1 MRKVIEKQL
10 KIDQVDISKIQIDIN
25 CRDEIP
31 QLLLRLQAIYSDRR
45 LRGKVPKSLYLVAY
59 Q

>member
-10 KIDQVDISKIQIDIN
+10 KIGQVNISKIQIGIN

-31 QLLLRLQAIYSDRR
+31 QLLLGLQAMYSDRR
-45 LRGKVPKSLYLVAY
+45 LRGKAFGILN
-59 Q
+59 